1 MEFRPVMLKKSKALI
16 SKPRRQSPKVTLS
29 RVKAE
34 MEKPRV
40 VQSARSKT

>member
-1 MEFRPVMLKKSKALI
+1 MLKKSKALI
-16 SKPRRQSPKVTLS
+16 PKPRRQSAKLTLS

-40 VQSARSKT
+40 VLSARSKS